1 MRDVFHISNTLP
13 QYKALRVKTIKQ
25 YVAMCQKI
33 MRERLAKKRKRANL
47 NEDLMDVGVT
57 KNEASL
63 TEQQREE
70 IEEGSDLVNAID

>member
-1 MRDVFHISNTLP
+1 
-13 QYKALRVKTIKQ
+13 
-25 YVAMCQKI
+25 

-63 TEQQREE
+63 TE
-70 IEEGSDLVNAID
+70 